1 MESYR
6 YRKSASKYRVCQKIV
21 HFLFFNVDSTE
32 SPDGLQSVLSS
43 VAFPG
48 RLTQL
53 RTALWTELWA
63 PLYTQCRLAV
73 TAARNPYWTPGF
85 FLLLSS
91 QFSYLP
97 KHCRALRRLRQFSV
111 RDPRRGNGVAGAAL
125 LGGAAREF
133 DSQSNG
139 RWRVKRP
146 IGDTV
151 VPAAQPAYRA
161 RRDLPA
167 RRSNQFLTA
176 DARAKRRWLGLGC
189 PPWRGVSGGGCL
201 RARVFGSNSCN
212 YMPHWAEFSAFVH
225 KLWPI
230 FALENYWKYNLNT

>member
-1 MESYR
+1 MP
-6 YRKSASKYRVCQKIV
+6 KNSAL
-21 HFLFFNVDSTE
+21 LFFNVDSTE

-48 RLTQL
+48 RLFSL
-53 RTALWTELWA
+53 ELLSELHWA

-73 TAARNPYWTPGF
+73 TARNPYWTPGF
-85 FLLLSS
+85 FFFLVLSFLTY
-91 QFSYLP
+91 QNIAGR
-97 KHCRALRRLRQFSV
+97 CVDSV
-111 RDPRRGNGVAGAAL
+111 NFQARSVVYPRRGNGVAGAAWP
-125 LGGAAREF
+125 GGAAREF

-151 VPAAQPAYRA
+151 VPAAQPVYRA

-189 PPWRGVSGGGCL
+189 PPWRGVAGGGCL

-212 YMPHWAEFSAFVH
+212 YMPQWPKFQAFVH

-230 FALENYWKYNLNT
+230 FAFEKHWKSLFNT

>member
-1 MESYR
+1 MQTGCNCA
-6 YRKSASKYRVCQKIV
+6 KSVLNSRFFF
-21 HFLFFNVDSTE
+21 FLVLSFLTYQNIAGRCVDSVNF
-32 SPDGLQSVLSS
+32 QARSV
-43 VAFPG
+43 V
-48 RLTQL
+48 
-53 RTALWTELWA
+53 
-63 PLYTQCRLAV
+63 Y
-73 TAARNPYWTPGF
+73 
-85 FLLLSS
+85 
-91 QFSYLP
+91 
-97 KHCRALRRLRQFSV
+97 
-111 RDPRRGNGVAGAAL
+111 PRRRNGVEGAAWP
-125 LGGAAREF
+125 GGAAREF

-151 VPAAQPAYRA
+151 VPAAQPVYRA

-189 PPWRGVSGGGCL
+189 PPWRGVAGGGCL

-212 YMPHWAEFSAFVH
+212 YMPQWPKFQAFVH

-230 FALENYWKYNLNT
+230 FAFEKHWKSLFNT